1 MIFNIYNFRTMTT
14 KTTQTVVKR
23 RHCRRV
29 LLGVAVL
36 ATFALF
42 ATCERPEP
50 EPEPPSAPAVD
61 TDTLPANKFVGTW
74 VLCGTSSANEN
85 VPCDCVE
92 DSNTIDTLIFMGN
105 GNFIHKHGN
114 KSFEYLFDASETF
127 LLYEKSENHYGQPFY
142 VRYGFREEMQ
152 KLILTGNFHNIQ
164 GEQLCFVKV
173 HSDEQLGFLPQSYR
187 KLQGTWV
194 SNCWTAPSWDYPNE
208 EPDCDCVSPWH
219 GDTLVFTEGTMLFKD
234 NTGIQEVFF
243 FENTATHLIYYRQY
257 SCSIKPINMH
267 NTSTQMT
274 IYNWQSI
281 SHSLVEQ
288 PFYNV
293 CFKQNQQ

>member
-23 RHCRRV
+23 RHCRSV

-42 ATCERPEP
+42 AACERPEP

-114 KSFEYLFDASETF
+114 KTFEYLFDASETF
-127 LLYEKSENHYGQPFY
+127 LLYDFNFESHYRPYFVKYSFRLNGQEL
-142 VRYGFREEMQ
+142 VLNGNFRNIEGDSLCFIKISPGTQTTEPLTYQ
-152 KLILTGNFHNIQ
+152 KLG
-164 GEQLCFVKV
+164 
-173 HSDEQLGFLPQSYR
+173 
-187 KLQGTWV
+187 GTWI
-194 SNCWTAPSWDYPNE
+194 SRCWAEENV
-208 EPDCDCVSPWH
+208 EPDCECESPWY
-219 GDTLVFTEGTMLFKD
+219 GDTLTFSGNIMLFKD
-234 NTGIQEVFF
+234 NAGVVQDFF
-243 FENTATHLIYYRQY
+243 FENTATHLIFYKPGVWGV
-257 SCSIKPINMH
+257 SIKPINVQDI
-267 NTSTQMT
+267 NTTMT
-274 IYNWQSI
+274 IYKWQSI
-281 SHSLVEQ
+281 DFSIIEK
-288 PFYNV
+288 PYYNV
-293 CFKQNQQ
+293 CFKKLPNE